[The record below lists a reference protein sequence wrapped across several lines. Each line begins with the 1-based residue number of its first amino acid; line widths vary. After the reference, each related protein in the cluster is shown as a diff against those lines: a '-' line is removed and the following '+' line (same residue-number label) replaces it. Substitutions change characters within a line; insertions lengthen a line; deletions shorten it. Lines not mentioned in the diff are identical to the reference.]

1 MTLYVLSS
9 IVKWPLTAIV
19 IVTIIATIINVMNVM
34 YVAIVRVTAA
44 IANVTTICAIIE
56 DEFVGFSW
64 TRAIEDFMKIVT
76 CFRILPGCSYVP
88 HHRSHLYPFSCQGL
102 SLCYSNPYL
111 MKQLAS
117 LPQDSLVV

>member
-9 IVKWPLTAIV
+9 IVKWPPTAIV
-19 IVTIIATIINVMNVM
+19 IVTIIATIMNVM

-44 IANVTTICAIIE
+44 IANVTTICAITE

-76 CFRILPGCSYVP
+76 CFRILPGCSCVP

-117 LPQDSLVV
+117 SPQDSLVV